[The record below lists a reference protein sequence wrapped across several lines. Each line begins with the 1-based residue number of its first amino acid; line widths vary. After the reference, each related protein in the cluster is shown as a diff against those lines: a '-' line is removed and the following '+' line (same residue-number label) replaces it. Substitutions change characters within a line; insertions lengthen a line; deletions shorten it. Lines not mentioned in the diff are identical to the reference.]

1 MNRKTLLFTFCLVFL
16 ALGWASAQGPM
27 EGKRVMS
34 LGTNNS
40 FAVLVDS
47 LSAKEVEKLWID
59 FLKSNNIRKPEKDRK
74 TGEIFGDNASLP
86 SLSANTIDVYATVT
100 ERGAGAE
107 VAVWFDLGGAFLSSN
122 DHADKIPA
130 LQSWLDGFL
139 RNTRI
144 RRVELELEGQESFL
158 KELNKEFTKLQKEQ
172 ENLEKTILDAEKKI
186 QEAKKDLEVNASS
199 QKTRTM
205 EIENQQKVVEQ
216 VKDKLKKIN

>member
-1 MNRKTLLFTFCLVFL
+1 MKILRLTFCLMFL
-16 ALGWASAQGPM
+16 ALGWASVQTPM

-40 FAVLVDS
+40 FSIQVDS
-47 LSAKEVEKLWID
+47 LNAKEVEKLWMD

-86 SLSANTIDVYATVT
+86 SLSANTIDVYATVN

-107 VAVWFDLGGAFLSSN
+107 VAVWFDLGGAYLSSY

-144 RRVELELEGQESFL
+144 RKVEIELEGQETVL
-158 KELNKEFTKLQKEQ
+158 KDLNKEFAKLQKEQ

-186 QEAKKDLEVNASS
+186 QEAKKDLELNASS

-205 EIENQQKVVEQ
+205 EIENQQKMVER
-216 VKDKLKKIN
+216 VKEKLKRIN

>member
-1 MNRKTLLFTFCLVFL
+1 MKTLSLTFCLVFL
-16 ALGWASAQGPM
+16 ALGWASAQLPM

-40 FAVLVDS
+40 FAIQVDS
-47 LSAKEVEKLWID
+47 LNVKEVEKLWMD

-86 SLSANTIDVYATVT
+86 SLSANTIDVFSTVN

-107 VAVWFDLGGAFLSSN
+107 VVVWFDLGGAFLSSY

-130 LQSWLDGFL
+130 VQSWQEGFL

-144 RRVELELEGQESFL
+144 RKVEIELEGQETIL
-158 KELNKEFTKLQKEQ
+158 KDLNREFSKLQKEQ
-172 ENLEKTILDAEKKI
+172 ENLGKTILEAEKKI
-186 QEAKKDLEVNASS
+186 QEAKKDLEVNASA

-216 VKDKLKKIN
+216 VKEKLKKIN

>member
-1 MNRKTLLFTFCLVFL
+1 MKILRLTFCLMFL
-16 ALGWASAQGPM
+16 ALGWASAQTPM

-40 FAVLVDS
+40 FSIQVDS
-47 LSAKEVEKLWID
+47 LNAKEVEKLWMD

-86 SLSANTIDVYATVT
+86 SLSANTIDVYATVN

-107 VAVWFDLGGAFLSSN
+107 VAVWFDLGGAYLSSY

-144 RRVELELEGQESFL
+144 RKVEIELEGQETVL
-158 KELNKEFTKLQKEQ
+158 KDLNKEFAKLQKEQ

-186 QEAKKDLEVNASS
+186 QEAKKDLELNASS

-205 EIENQQKVVEQ
+205 EIENQQKMVER
-216 VKDKLKKIN
+216 VKEKLKRIN